1 MNEES
6 YERLMRFL
14 LVEDD
19 DDHAKIVSRTLVK
32 ERMANRID
40 RVKDGVEAI
49 DFLKH
54 QNKFKEAPTP
64 DIILLDLKLPKK
76 DGLEVL
82 REIKSDQSLCSIPV
96 VILTTSDNEVDKLK
110 AYRGHA
116 NSYLVKPLD
125 ANYFKKMIE
134 ELNMYWGVWN
144 RAPGRGV
151 QNQTSIG
158 GSKWNPPL

>member
-1 MNEES
+1 MNKES
-6 YERLMRFL
+6 HERLMRFL

-19 DDHAKIVSRTLVK
+19 DDHAKIVSRTLEK
-32 ERMANRID
+32 ERLANRID

-54 QNKFKEAPTP
+54 RNKFKEAQTP

-82 REIKSDQSLCSIPV
+82 HEIKADESLCAIPV
-96 VILTTSDNEVDKLK
+96 VVLTTSDNEADKLK
-110 AYRGHA
+110 AYRNHA

-134 ELNMYWGVWN
+134 ELNMYWGFWN
-144 RAPGRGV
+144 RAPGRG
-151 QNQTSIG
+151 
-158 GSKWNPPL
+158 SKWNPPL